1 MFPGAFAELS
11 PGKPAA
17 IDAATGEILSHS
29 RLNEE
34 STRLAHHLR
43 ALGLRRGDTVALMFT
58 GGVPG
63 VNSVVRFRWNGAGV
77 ELIGNTG

>member
-29 RLNEE
+29 RLNDGVHP
-34 STRLAHHLR
+34 AR
-43 ALGLRRGDTVALMFT
+43 APPAR
-58 GGVPG
+58 
-63 VNSVVRFRWNGAGV
+63 AGTAA
-77 ELIGNTG
+77 G